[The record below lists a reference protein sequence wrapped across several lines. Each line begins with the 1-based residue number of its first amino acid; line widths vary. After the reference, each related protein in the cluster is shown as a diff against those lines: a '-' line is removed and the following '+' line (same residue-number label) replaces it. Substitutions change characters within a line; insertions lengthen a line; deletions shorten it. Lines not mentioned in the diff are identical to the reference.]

1 MLKTS
6 IYRIESENNGSKTI
20 IKSEGTSK
28 NQLLIV
34 AKVTD
39 LIPENRKTLSDILN
53 AIKYNLEDSTMLL
66 LDEGQSVSIN
76 TYIHQHKIQK
86 VICFGLS
93 AKEIGLQIAARAY
106 HLIEMEGLNLVF
118 SHSIND
124 LNADKQK
131 KIALWK
137 TIQGI

>member
-6 IYRIESENNGSKTI
+6 IYRIESENNGSNSTI
-20 IKSEGTSK
+20 KVTGTSK
-28 NQLLIV
+28 NELLIV
-34 AKVTD
+34 AKTAD
-39 LIPENRKTLSDILN
+39 LTPENRKTLSDILN

-76 TYIHQHKIQK
+76 TSIHKHDIKK
-86 VICFGLS
+86 VISFGLS
-93 AKEIGLQIAARAY
+93 PKDIGLQIAAAAY
-106 HLIEMEGLNLVF
+106 RLIEMEQLNLVF
-118 SHSIND
+118 SHSVGD

-137 TIQGI
+137 TIQGL